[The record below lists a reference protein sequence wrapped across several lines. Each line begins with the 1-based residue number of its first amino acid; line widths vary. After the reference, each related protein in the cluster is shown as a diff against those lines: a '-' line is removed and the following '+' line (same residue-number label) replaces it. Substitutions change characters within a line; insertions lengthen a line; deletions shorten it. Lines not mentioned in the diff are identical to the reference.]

1 MDPSTLVL
9 SVFVSGQITLSLLIQ
24 NSVLPSLPLRE
35 KELLLATLDFLE
47 EHENQSLSGEVPF
60 QLEIKVRLHHQRVDL
75 RLYSAKR
82 EKKLTSER
90 LNIRN
95 SWKRWSEGFPPLSHL
110 FIDSSTC
117 FREKTTCHCSC

>member
-75 RLYSAKR
+75 ILYSAKR